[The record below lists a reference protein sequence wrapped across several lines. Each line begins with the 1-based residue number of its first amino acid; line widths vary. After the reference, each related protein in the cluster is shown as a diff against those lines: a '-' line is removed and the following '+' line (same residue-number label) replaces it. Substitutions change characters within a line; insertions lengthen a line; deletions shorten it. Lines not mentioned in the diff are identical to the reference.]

1 MNWRSPLPEQNLYS
15 PTRKMTDKSL
25 ALILFALRELQTNI
39 QYAPDQMLEALK
51 NYYGVAIASPE
62 ELFETLD
69 ELAVTLNSGGE
80 NV

>member
-1 MNWRSPLPEQNLYS
+1 
-15 PTRKMTDKSL
+15 
-25 ALILFALRELQTNI
+25 
-39 QYAPDQMLEALK
+39 MLEALK